1 MAVTMPKID
10 ITFVQ
15 KATSLISRS
24 ERGIAILIVKDNTD
38 KTFTFKQ
45 YSDLPGALADET
57 SYTTEN
63 FAAISDMLAFTP
75 FKTYVFRM
83 DAESNVSTYAG
94 DGDSDAVGTET
105 PRTLSS
111 VLDEISRTVKTGWIT
126 IAGMTAED
134 SAALASWIKSQE
146 ARSKSYKGV
155 VYQASIA
162 PDSMHVVNFVNESV
176 TFADDRGKQP
186 GTAYLPSLAAIFACC
201 NVVRGCTNYLC
212 SNLKFVEEVADN
224 DTALGE
230 GKFILFVDEDGDVRI
245 GQGINSMTTTDGK
258 TRTEDMKFIETVE
271 AMDLMRDDIAKTFRT
286 EYLGNYR
293 NSRDNQMLFIAALN
307 NSYFRQLAQEN
318 ILDPAYANAA
328 SIDVEAQRAAWM
340 ASGKTEAADWDDDK
354 VRAMA
359 FKRTVY
365 LTASVKILGSM
376 TDLILPIN
384 MA

>member
-1 MAVTMPKID
+1 MAVTMPRID
-10 ITFVQ
+10 ITFIQ

-24 ERGIAILIVKDNTD
+24 ERGIAILIVKDDTD
-38 KTFTFKQ
+38 KTFTCKQ
-45 YSDLPGALADET
+45 YTDLPAALEDEK
-57 SYTTEN
+57 SYTADN

-83 DAESNVSTYAG
+83 DTDGALAG
-94 DGDSDAVGTET
+94 T
-105 PRTLSS
+105 
-111 VLDEISRTVKTGWIT
+111 LDEISRTVKTGWIT

-134 SAALASWIKSQE
+134 SAALASWVKSQE
-146 ARSKSYKGV
+146 ERSKSYKAV
-155 VYQASIA
+155 VYQATVA
-162 PDSMHVVNFVNESV
+162 PDSMHVVNFVNEYV
-176 TFADDRGKQP
+176 TFSDSRGKQV
-186 GTAYLPSLAAIFACC
+186 GTAYLPSLAAIFARC

-212 SNLKFVEEVADN
+212 SNLKFVDEVADN
-224 DTALGE
+224 DTALGK
-230 GKFILFVDEDGDVRI
+230 GQFILFVDEDGDVRI

-271 AMDLMRDDIAKTFRT
+271 AMDLMRDDISKTFRT

-293 NSRDNQMLFIAALN
+293 NNRDNQMLFIAALN

-318 ILDPAYANAA
+318 ILDPEYTNAA

-340 ASGKTEAADWDDDK
+340 ASGKSEAADWDDDK

>member
-1 MAVTMPKID
+1 MSSPVSSTDAVHAIWNWS
-10 ITFVQ
+10 
-15 KATSLISRS
+15 TS
-24 ERGIAILIVKDNTD
+24 
-38 KTFTFKQ
+38 
-45 YSDLPGALADET
+45 
-57 SYTTEN
+57 
-63 FAAISDMLAFTP
+63 TP
-75 FKTYVFRM
+75 F
-83 DAESNVSTYAG
+83 D
-94 DGDSDAVGTET
+94 
-105 PRTLSS
+105 
-111 VLDEISRTVKTGWIT
+111 
-126 IAGMTAED
+126 
-134 SAALASWIKSQE
+134 KSQE
-146 ARSKSYKGV
+146 KRSKSYKAV
-155 VYQASIA
+155 VYQTAVA
-162 PDSMHVVNFVNESV
+162 PDSMHVVNFVNEYV
-176 TFADDRGKQP
+176 TFNDSRGKQA
-186 GTAYLPSLAAIFACC
+186 GTAYLPSLAAIFARC

-224 DTALGE
+224 DTALGK
-230 GKFILFVDEDGDVRI
+230 GQFILFVDEDGDVRI
-245 GQGINSMTTTDGK
+245 GQGINSMTSTDGK

-354 VRAMA
+354 VREMA